1 MSDCPENPYNATHSQ
16 VSPCE
21 GAIDPMNGAVI
32 PDGIVAVEL
41 FVNSEVE
48 WELDPAQPSTVLP
61 TLLLNQSSG
70 GILIEE
76 NLYLAIE

>member
-1 MSDCPENPYNATHSQ
+1 MSDCPENPYNYTTSQ
-16 VSPCE
+16 VSCD
-21 GAIDPMNGAVI
+21 GALDPMNGAVI
-32 PDGIVAVEL
+32 PDGISAVEL

-70 GILIEE
+70 GILIDEDVF
-76 NLYLAIE
+76 LAIE

>member
-1 MSDCPENPYNATHSQ
+1 MSDCSENPYNYTTSQ
-16 VSPCE
+16 ISCD
-21 GAIDPMNGAVI
+21 GAIDPMNGVAL
-32 PDGIVAVEL
+32 PEGIVAVEL

-48 WELDPAQPSTVLP
+48 WELDPTQPSTVLP

-76 NLYLAIE
+76 GVYLAIE

>member
-1 MSDCPENPYNATHSQ
+1 MSDCPENPYNYTTSQ
-16 VSPCE
+16 ISCD

-48 WELDPAQPSTVLP
+48 WDLDPSQPGTVLP
-61 TLLLNQSSG
+61 TLLLNQSGG